1 MNVLQTE
8 ANIRPVQAGQ
18 TAGPSGASR
27 LTGSRRRPRIRRRAV
42 SQAWLYLPMT
52 LLAVFF
58 LFPIVFMLV
67 SSLKTDP
74 QIFSDLDSPRAFL
87 PAGPLTLDNYR
98 EVFGKVPVGRFLV
111 NSLVV
116 SICTVALGLLVNSL
130 IGFALARM
138 DMRGK
143 HLILGLVLAT
153 MIVPFE
159 AFAIPMLYE
168 VTKLPSI
175 EFQNGIPVITT
186 NWLNTYYVQII
197 PFIANA
203 FSIFL
208 FRQFFV
214 SIPVELD
221 EAARVDGAGWF
232 TIYRRIV
239 VPLSGPV
246 FATAAILTF
255 LPAWNQYLWPLMAVQ
270 DEQLRPL
277 NVGMDYFFQ
286 LKTAWGQVMA
296 YGSIVIIPVIV
307 VFLAFQRAFVDSIA
321 STGVKG

>member
-1 MNVLQTE
+1 ML
-8 ANIRPVQAGQ
+8 
-18 TAGPSGASR
+18 
-27 LTGSRRRPRIRRRAV
+27 
-42 SQAWLYLPMT
+42 LYLPMIA
-52 LLAVFF
+52 LAVFF

-67 SSLKTDP
+67 SSLKTDV
-74 QIFSDLDSPRAFL
+74 QIFADLDSPRAFL
-87 PAGPLTLDNYR
+87 PVGPLTLDNYT

-111 NSLVV
+111 NSLIV
-116 SICTVALGLLVNSL
+116 SLLTVALGLLVNSMM
-130 IGFALARM
+130 GFALARM
-138 DMRGK
+138 QMRG
-143 HLILGLVLAT
+143 HRIVLGLVLAT
-153 MIVPFE
+153 MVVPFE
-159 AFAIPMLYE
+159 AIAIPLLYE
-168 VTKLPSI
+168 VTKLPTI
-175 EFQNGIPVITT
+175 EFQDGLPVLST

-197 PFIANA
+197 PFVANA

-208 FRQFFV
+208 FRQFFAA
-214 SIPVELD
+214 IPTELD

-232 TIYRRIV
+232 TIYRRII

-255 LPAWNQYLWPLMAVQ
+255 LPAWNQYLWPLIAIQ

-296 YGSIVIIPVIV
+296 YGSIIIVPVIA